1 MSPAAS
7 PSLSSNIDPALLPQ
21 PTNTVSAGQPNTE
34 EDSTWEYEYDE
45 HETEVSESFSAA
57 GTCTYKTRQTFYIT
71 IDLPATY
78 TLPTTPAKKPPP
90 PGDERSDSAA
100 SADSSPA
107 RRGSSASTSTRN
119 TERLSDKLQVVDLH
133 TPEPLVSYQNHIYT
147 CSWAENIGTEILF
160 TSPDVVAAAS
170 LPTERSAAMYALLD
184 RPSAARLVGKSVHLA
199 PRIVRPSQK
208 AKKPEPSAT
217 IPVADTVSEH
227 TPRPAPTVSPEA
239 ATKSPLADI
248 TPLSTDAEISTS
260 IEPVIPAPTDAVHEE
275 RPGST
280 NQSGASIPA
289 EHAAA
294 SARGIDATLDAGA
307 ATGDQSTTVAA
318 PADTRNN
325 DTSSPPPK
333 PPRVVKIP
341 LGPAVMAP
349 RAEQAAFLERLIVLK
364 RARSEEDEVTVYARR
379 INTYTGWRS
388 RENPVRAGFDVDD
401 SEAHVAEEEEEQQED
416 DNHVRD
422 RNHNLADND
431 DHEDEDDDEDDD
443 DEDDDDD
450 DDDDV
455 VMTGQGTHIPEE
467 VPDGR
472 GGSTHVPPGRD
483 VSALVPRN
491 KTRMEKGSNHPDYQ
505 YGKTLFNAMG
515 ELRVPERFPL
525 GAKIDRAEQK
535 REWKKARAR
544 ERAKYNSPYERPK
557 RRMQSDLFAGSSEQS
572 HGDGGREQ
580 EDNG

>member
-1 MSPAAS
+1 
-7 PSLSSNIDPALLPQ
+7 
-21 PTNTVSAGQPNTE
+21 
-34 EDSTWEYEYDE
+34 
-45 HETEVSESFSAA
+45 
-57 GTCTYKTRQTFYIT
+57 
-71 IDLPATY
+71 
-78 TLPTTPAKKPPP
+78 
-90 PGDERSDSAA
+90 
-100 SADSSPA
+100 
-107 RRGSSASTSTRN
+107 
-119 TERLSDKLQVVDLH
+119 
-133 TPEPLVSYQNHIYT
+133 
-147 CSWAENIGTEILF
+147 
-160 TSPDVVAAAS
+160 
-170 LPTERSAAMYALLD
+170 
-184 RPSAARLVGKSVHLA
+184 
-199 PRIVRPSQK
+199 
-208 AKKPEPSAT
+208 
-217 IPVADTVSEH
+217 
-227 TPRPAPTVSPEA
+227 
-239 ATKSPLADI
+239 
-248 TPLSTDAEISTS
+248 
-260 IEPVIPAPTDAVHEE
+260 
-275 RPGST
+275 
-280 NQSGASIPA
+280 
-289 EHAAA
+289 
-294 SARGIDATLDAGA
+294 
-307 ATGDQSTTVAA
+307 
-318 PADTRNN
+318 
-325 DTSSPPPK
+325 
-333 PPRVVKIP
+333 
-341 LGPAVMAP
+341 MAP